1 MDTVRYEL
9 NTLNRQ
15 FSLYA
20 KTRVSLAN
28 NLIALL
34 DQSFPGVNR
43 WFDSP
48 ARKDGSQKWVDKVGN
63 PEDFQVASRP
73 PRLKSKI

>member
-9 NTLNRQ
+9 KTLNRQ

-48 ARKDGSQKWVDKVGN
+48 ARKDGSQQRGTKN
-63 PEDFQVASRP
+63 LIAFHTRFFSSFIAPQ
-73 PRLKSKI
+73 